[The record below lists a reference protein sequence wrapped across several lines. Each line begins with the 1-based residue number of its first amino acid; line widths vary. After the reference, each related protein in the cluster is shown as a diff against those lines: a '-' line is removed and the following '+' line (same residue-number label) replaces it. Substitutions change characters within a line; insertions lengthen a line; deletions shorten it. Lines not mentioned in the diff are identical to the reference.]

1 MPLESKP
8 TNEPYTITL
17 TLIVR
22 YTDDDGAF
30 IVTGD
35 PSEAQVYGEGD
46 TPYRAVS
53 DFLKTLGSNME
64 DIEALPILEARQDYA
79 LLTAWVEGRTP

>member
-1 MPLESKP
+1 MESKP

-17 TLIVR
+17 TLTVS
-22 YTDDDGAF
+22 YTDDGAF
-30 IVTGD
+30 VVTGD
-35 PSEAQVYGEGD
+35 PSKAQVYGEGD

-53 DFLKTLGSNME
+53 DFLKTLGLNME

-79 LLTAWVEGRTP
+79 LLTAWAEGRTP